1 MAVRAVDVNLAVAE
15 MTASALE
22 AAAALLATHGLA
34 GAWVTTS
41 EGEAVAAPPG
51 LHVVPVLVPPT
62 GAPDALDRAERIAAE
77 AVLRVVRLCPTA
89 HGYPLLDWVLT
100 PLPELCAR
108 ERMAMMLDFTP
119 GEPPWRELVELARR
133 HPALPLVVVGGSMSM
148 YTVPAVL
155 DATANVILDACGLPD
170 LGAKFG
176 VHRFVW
182 GSAGS
187 PDRMR
192 DERAVAAA
200 LAGTAAAL
208 AAGTYAE
215 TYL

>member
-1 MAVRAVDVNLAVAE
+1 MAAGAVDVNLAVE
-15 MTASALE
+15 HVT
-22 AAAALLATHGLA
+22 AAALQAAADLLATHGLA
-34 GAWVTTS
+34 GGWVTTGDA
-41 EGEAVAAPPG
+41 EPVAAPPG
-51 LHVVPVLVPPT
+51 VHVVPVLVPPT
-62 GAPDALDRAERIAAE
+62 GAPDALARAERIAAK
-77 AVLRVVRLCPTA
+77 AALRVVRVCPGT

-108 ERMAMMLDFTP
+108 ERMAMMLDFSP
-119 GEPPWRELVELARR
+119 GEPPWRELVELARQ

-155 DATANVILDACGLPD
+155 DATANVILDASGLPD
-170 LGAKFG
+170 LAAEFG

-192 DERAVAAA
+192 RERPVAVA
-200 LAGTAAAL
+200 LASTTAAL